1 MDSATSDSASY
12 VWVERTALELVAGKL
27 LQRKGMFAAEAEI
40 VVHRMIE
47 ADQSGRS
54 QDGVGSLPDFLDAM
68 DLGDIDPRARLI
80 TVTEA
85 PAVAVLDGSTGMGHV
100 AASRGMLMAIE
111 KAKVGGIG
119 NVVIRN
125 SRPGGDLGTI
135 ATLAAS
141 QGLIGLVHISMDLD
155 ADGNPH
161 ANIAWSVPAAPGLK
175 PPVSRSN
182 RSGLG
187 DSMAFLYG
195 ALCSGLAGVDMPPRK
210 RKPVWVA
217 NVVEYSVTAISPE
230 KFGTAES
237 LLEKWKTS
245 EIVPVA
251 QDTEKPSVPLLLKD
265 AERLASLATKIK
277 LALSW

>member
-175 PPVSRSN
+175 PLVSRSN

>member
-12 VWVERTALELVAGKL
+12 VWLERTALELVAGKL

-111 KAKVGGIG
+111 KANVGGIG

-155 ADGNPH
+155 ADGNPLS
-161 ANIAWSVPAAPGLK
+161 NIAWSVPAAPGLK
-175 PPVSRSN
+175 PLVSRSN

-195 ALCSGLAGVDMPPRK
+195 ALCSGLAGVEMPPRK

-245 EIVPVA
+245 EVEPVA
-251 QDTEKPSVPLLLKD
+251 LGTEKSSVPLLLKD
-265 AERLASLATKIK
+265 AERLAALATKIK